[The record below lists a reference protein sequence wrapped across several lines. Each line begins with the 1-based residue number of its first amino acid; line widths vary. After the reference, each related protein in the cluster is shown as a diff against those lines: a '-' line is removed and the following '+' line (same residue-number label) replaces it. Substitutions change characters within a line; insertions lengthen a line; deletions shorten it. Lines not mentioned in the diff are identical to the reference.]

1 MRIRSFLSLAASAAS
16 AAAVMALAAPS
27 QAADNGSY
35 FIQDARTGAC
45 LLTNEGYVGGQL
57 GACGNDAVWQVRNL
71 PNGSVRLASGREES
85 YCLGLSPVKIFPPPV
100 FVSPCGSSPDQ
111 WTIVGPDEN
120 GAPVALRLTE
130 IPSAGTLTPRG
141 DRATLAGDGAP
152 EWTFTRV
159 G

>member
-1 MRIRSFLSLAASAAS
+1 MRIRSILSLAAS
-16 AAAVMALAAPS
+16 AAAVMALATPS

-57 GACGNDAVWQVRNL
+57 GDCGNDAVWQVRNL
-71 PNGSVRLASGREES
+71 PDGSVQLASGREES
-85 YCLGLSPVKIFPPPV
+85 RCLGLSPVKIFPPPV
-100 FVSPCGSSPDQ
+100 FLSPCGTSPDQ
-111 WTIVGPDEN
+111 WTIAGPDED
-120 GAPVALRLTE
+120 GAPVALSLTE
-130 IPSAGTLTPRG
+130 LPYMGTLTPRG
-141 DRATLAGDGAP
+141 DRASLAGQGAP

>member
-1 MRIRSFLSLAASAAS
+1 MRIRPILALAAS
-16 AAAVMALAAPS
+16 AAAVMALATPS
-27 QAADNGSY
+27 QAADDGSY

-45 LLTNEGYVGGQL
+45 LLSNEGLVGGQL

-71 PNGSVRLASGREES
+71 PNGSVQLASGRDES
-85 YCLGLSPVKIFPPPV
+85 RCLGLSPLKIFPPPV
-100 FVSPCGSSPDQ
+100 FVSSCGSSPDQ
-111 WTIVGPDEN
+111 WTIAGPDED

-130 IPSAGTLTPRG
+130 VPFTGTLTPREG
-141 DRATLAGDGAP
+141 DRATLAGQGAP

>member
-1 MRIRSFLSLAASAAS
+1 MRIRSFLSLAASAA
-16 AAAVMALAAPS
+16 AVMALATPS

-45 LLTNEGYVGGQL
+45 LLTHEGYVGGQL

-71 PNGSVRLASGREES
+71 PNGSVQLASGREES

-100 FVSPCGSSPDQ
+100 FVSACGSSPDQ
-111 WTIVGPDEN
+111 WTIAGPDED

-130 IPSAGTLTPRG
+130 LPYMGTLTPRG
-141 DRATLAGDGAP
+141 DRATLAGEGAP

>member
-1 MRIRSFLSLAASAAS
+1 MRIRSILPLAAS
-16 AAAVMALAAPS
+16 AAAVVALTTPS

-71 PNGSVRLASGREES
+71 PNGSVQLASGQDEER
-85 YCLGLSPVKIFPPPV
+85 CLGLSPVKIFPPPV
-100 FVSPCGSSPDQ
+100 FLSPCGSSPDQ
-111 WTIVGPDEN
+111 WTITGPAEN
-120 GAPVALRLTE
+120 GAPVALGLTE
-130 IPSAGTLTPRG
+130 IPYMGTLTPSG
-141 DRATLAGDGAP
+141 DRATLAGRGAP

>member
-1 MRIRSFLSLAASAAS
+1 MRIRSILSLAAS
-16 AAAVMALAAPS
+16 AAAVMALATPT

-45 LLTNEGYVGGQL
+45 LLTTEGYVGGQL
-57 GACGNDAVWQVRNL
+57 GACGNDSVWQVRNL
-71 PNGSVRLASGREES
+71 PNGSVQLASGREES
-85 YCLGLSPVKIFPPPV
+85 RCLGLSPVKIFPPPV
-100 FVSPCGSSPDQ
+100 FLSPCGSSPDQ
-111 WTIVGPDEN
+111 WTIAGPDED

-130 IPSAGTLTPRG
+130 LPYMGTLTSREG
-141 DRATLAGDGAP
+141 DDRASLAGNGAP

>member
-1 MRIRSFLSLAASAAS
+1 MRIRPVLSLAASV
-16 AAAVMALAAPS
+16 AAVMALATPS

-45 LLTNEGYVGGQL
+45 LLTNEGLLGGQL
-57 GACGNDAVWQVRNL
+57 GPCGNDAVWQLRNL
-71 PNGSVRLASGREES
+71 PYGSVQLASGREES
-85 YCLGLSPVKIFPPPV
+85 HCLGLSPLKIFPPPV
-100 FVSPCGSSPDQ
+100 FLSPCGSSPDQ
-111 WTIVGPDEN
+111 WTITGPDED

-130 IPSAGTLTPRG
+130 IPSLGTLTPADG
-141 DRATLAGDGAP
+141 RATLAGRGAP